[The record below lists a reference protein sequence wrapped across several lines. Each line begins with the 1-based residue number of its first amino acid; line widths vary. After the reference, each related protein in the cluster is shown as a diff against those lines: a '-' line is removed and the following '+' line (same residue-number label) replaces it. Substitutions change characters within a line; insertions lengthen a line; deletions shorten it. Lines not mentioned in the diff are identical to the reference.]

1 MPCSL
6 TYDWDP
12 VILDLDVMG
21 HPRVRLTVTSP
32 VPVAYISAKLCDVF
46 PDGTSALAGRGLL
59 NLTHRNGHDA
69 PLALEPGVPTRIEIE
84 LEATSWIFE
93 PGHCVRLSLAGADW
107 PNIWPPPSGEP
118 LQVDRAS
125 VELVLPVLDGPSP
138 LPAPVLPPTTGKDTH
153 APDADDEQPPTVWRL
168 EDDQIGHEARCVTG
182 SGSNYEAPFG
192 ARVEER
198 YEGTT
203 GVSKDDPGARL
214 GTWAHHVPD
223 HLARGGRAH
232 GGDAGRALR
241 RRGVPRRH
249 HAGRRGARA
258 PRPGR
263 AASTGSGAGSGCFR
277 GVLA

>member
-1 MPCSL
+1 M
-6 TYDWDP
+6 
-12 VILDLDVMG
+12 
-21 HPRVRLTVTSP
+21 RLTVTSP

-69 PLALEPGVPTRIEIE
+69 PLALEPGVPTEVEIE

-93 PGHCVRLSLAGADW
+93 PGHRVRLSLAGADW
-107 PNIWPPPSGEP
+107 PNIWPPPSGAP

-168 EDDQIGHEARCVTG
+168 EDDQIGHESRCVTG

-203 GVSKDDPGARL
+203 GVSKDDPAL
-214 GTWAHHVPD
+214 AW
-223 HLARGGRAH
+223 ARGRTTYRITWPEADVRTEATLDLRS
-232 GGDAGRALR
+232 DAEAYHVVITLVAEELGPEAGETAFYRER
-241 RRGVPRRH
+241 RFERSFPRR
-249 HAGRRGARA
+249 
-258 PRPGR
+258 
-263 AASTGSGAGSGCFR
+263 
-277 GVLA
+277 LA